1 MAYKDYNT
9 ETNLINEIHTNINKI
24 NQLLGKIIVNHKEML
39 EFDPHLVE
47 EIIKLQENCI
57 DYNCIFMK
65 FNFFK
70 IISSDINN
78 NSKIV

>member
-1 MAYKDYNT
+1 
-9 ETNLINEIHTNINKI
+9 
-24 NQLLGKIIVNHKEML
+24 ML

-47 EIIKLQENCI
+47 EIIKLQENWI

-65 FNFFK
+65 FSFFK